1 MKIENFK
8 KAVVKYWNAFL
19 EVLFPSNLKCLFCN
33 ADIPDHDKQVYCSSC
48 ETTAPFNRGKR
59 CKICDCE
66 MEGDGDVCDGC
77 LEYKKHFDKAVAP
90 MKYEGPAKAL
100 ILKLKNDNAAYL
112 APDMARLM
120 SDRLN
125 QESFSFDLIIPVPLS
140 QKSLAKRKYNQS
152 QLLADELGKIFDK
165 PVDDSV
171 LIKIKETKHQKNL
184 NISQRKTNLHGAF
197 KIQNKRA
204 VFGKNVLLVDDVVT
218 TGATANEC
226 SSVLKKYAKRVW
238 VVCFARNPLK
248 NK

>member
-152 QLLADELGKIFDK
+152 KLLADELGKIYK
-165 PVDDSV
+165 KQVDSASLNKV
-171 LIKIKETKHQKNL
+171 LETKHQKDL
-184 NISQRKTNLHGAF
+184 NMAQRKTNLKDAF
-197 KIQNKRA
+197 LVSNKKQ
-204 VFGKNVLLVDDVVT
+204 VFGKDILLVDDVVT

-226 SSVLKKYAKRVW
+226 CLALKKYANHVY
-238 VVCFARNPLK
+238 VVSFARSPLK

>member
-1 MKIENFK
+1 M
-8 KAVVKYWNAFL
+8 
-19 EVLFPSNLKCLFCN
+19 P
-33 ADIPDHDKQVYCSSC
+33 
-48 ETTAPFNRGKR
+48 
-59 CKICDCE
+59 
-66 MEGDGDVCDGC
+66 
-77 LEYKKHFDKAVAP
+77 
-90 MKYEGPAKAL
+90 
-100 ILKLKNDNAAYL
+100 
-112 APDMARLM
+112 RLM
-120 SDRLN
+120 SDRIN

>member
-33 ADIPDHDKQVYCSSC
+33 ADIPDHDKQVYCSGG

-184 NISQRKTNLHGAF
+184 NISQRKTNWHGAF

>member
-66 MEGDGDVCDGC
+66 MESDGDVCDGC

>member
-120 SDRLN
+120 SDRIN